1 MTRQATA
8 RLAWETP
15 YKKSNGIYQK
25 NHSIIFNKNK
35 QMKLVI
41 DVETNG
47 FLDKLDT
54 IHCLVCKDIE
64 TNKIYSFNPNQLDEG
79 LKLLKKATL
88 LIGHSIIGFD
98 IPALNKVF
106 GKKFEYEGAV
116 LDTLLCSRLIW
127 TNRTDIDFQY
137 KELPPK
143 LYGKHS
149 LEAWGYRVG
158 LRKGDFQEHSTF
170 DIWTKD
176 MQDYCE
182 RDVEVCHLLYKLIEK
197 QNYSKDA
204 IKLEHQFAYWTHK
217 QEQGGVDFDETSAQ
231 KLHSIL
237 TKRRLELEEKLSLV
251 FGTIKKSI
259 GFKTFK
265 RDNIKRGIKAGVPIE
280 QFKTE
285 IFNPNSR
292 DQIAERLKTLGW
304 KAKAFTATGKPE
316 VNEKVLKELSYPE
329 AKLISEH
336 LLIQKRLGQLSDG
349 EQAYLKLNHK
359 GKIHGKINTNGAVTG
374 RCTHFNPN
382 LAQVVSKASKYGS
395 SMRQLFVAPSNMV
408 MFGIDF
414 RGLELRCLAN
424 YLYRYDS
431 GDFQKSLLET
441 DIHTKNQKLLGL
453 ESRDKAK
460 TFIYAYIYNC
470 GDKKLSEL
478 LDVSISE
485 ARRIRS
491 TFEKLL
497 PALKTLKQAVAVKYR
512 NQKWIYGL
520 DKRKLMLRAEFS
532 SLNTLI
538 QSAGALL
545 VKAGTII
552 FNQDLVRAGF
562 KWGED
567 YRMVLH
573 VHDEMQFVVCKDK
586 VEEFKKIANQLFDK
600 TQKYFDFKCPLAG
613 EIKIGSNWSDT
624 H

>member
-1 MTRQATA
+1 
-8 RLAWETP
+8 
-15 YKKSNGIYQK
+15 
-25 NHSIIFNKNK
+25 
-35 QMKLVI
+35 MKLI
-41 DVETNG
+41 LDVETNG
-47 FLDKLDT
+47 FLDKLDFKV
-54 IHCLVCKDIE
+54 HCMVCKDI
-64 TNKIYSFNPNQLDEG
+64 TTGKVYSYNPDQLNDG
-79 LKLLKKATL
+79 LQLLKKATL

-98 IPALNKVF
+98 IPALTKFF
-106 GKKFEYEGAV
+106 GKKFEFEGAV

-127 TNRTDIDFQY
+127 TNRSELDWQY
-137 KELPPK
+137 KHLPPK

-158 LRKGDFQEHSTF
+158 LRKGDFQEHNTF
-170 DIWTKD
+170 DFWTKD

-182 RDVEVCHLLYKLIEK
+182 RDVEVTFLLYKLIEAE
-197 QNYSKDA
+197 NYSKDA
-204 IKLEHQFAYWTHK
+204 IKLEHQFAYWIVK
-217 QEQGGVDFDETSAQ
+217 QEQGGVDFDETTGQS
-231 KLHSIL
+231 LHSIL
-237 TKRRLELEEKLSLV
+237 TKRRLELEEKLSLT
-251 FGTIKKSI
+251 FGTLRKSI
-259 GFKTFK
+259 GFKTYK
-265 RDNIKRGIKAGVPIE
+265 RDNKKRGIKAGVPVE
-280 QFKTE
+280 QFKNE

-292 DQIAERLKTLGW
+292 DHIAYRLKLLGW
-304 KAKAFTATGKPE
+304 KPKTFTATGKPE
-316 VNEKVLKELSYPE
+316 VNDKVLKELKYPE

-349 EQAYLKLNHK
+349 NQAYLKLNHK
-359 GKIHGKINTNGAVTG
+359 GKIHGKINTNGAITG

-382 LAQVVSKASKYGS
+382 LAQVVSKASKYGNE
-395 SMRQLFVAPSNMV
+395 MRQLFISPANMA
-408 MFGIDF
+408 MLGIDF
-414 RGLELRCLAN
+414 SGLELRCLAN

-431 GDFQKSLLET
+431 GDFQKTLLED
-441 DIHTKNQKLLGL
+441 DIHTKNQKRLGL
-453 ESRDKAK
+453 DSRDKAK

-470 GDKKLSEL
+470 GDTKLSEL

-485 ARRIRS
+485 ARRIRT

-552 FNQDLVRAGF
+552 LNQDLAKAGF

-573 VHDEMQFVVCKDK
+573 VHDEMQFVVHKGK
-586 VEEFKKIANQLFDK
+586 IEEFKKIANQLFDK
-600 TQKYFDFKCPLAG
+600 TQKYFNFKCPLAG
-613 EIKIGSNWSDT
+613 EIKVGQNWSET

>member
-1 MTRQATA
+1 
-8 RLAWETP
+8 
-15 YKKSNGIYQK
+15 
-25 NHSIIFNKNK
+25 
-35 QMKLVI
+35 MKLVI

-54 IHCLVCKDIE
+54 IHCMVFKDIE
-64 TNKIYSFNPNQLDEG
+64 TEKVYSYNPDQLEEG
-79 LKLLKKATL
+79 LQLLKKATL
-88 LIGHSIIGFD
+88 LIGHSVLGFD
-98 IPALNKVF
+98 LPALKKVF
-106 GKKFEYEGAV
+106 GFEYKGEIQ
-116 LDTLLCSRLIW
+116 DTLLCSRLIW
-127 TNRTDIDFQY
+127 TNRSEEDY
-137 KELPPK
+137 RLKEVPPR
-143 LYGKHS
+143 LIGKHS
-149 LEAWGYRVG
+149 IEAWGYRLG
-158 LRKGDFQEHSTF
+158 LRKGDFKEHNDFST
-170 DIWTKD
+170 WTLD
-176 MQDYCE
+176 MQDYCK
-182 RDVEVCHLLYKLIEK
+182 RDVEVCYLLYKLIEK

-204 IKLEHQFAYWTHK
+204 IKLEHDFAYWINK
-217 QEQGGVDFDETSAQ
+217 QERGGVDFDETSAQ

-237 TKRRLELEEKLSLV
+237 VKRKVDLEEKLQ
-251 FGTIKKSI
+251 TIFPAWQKSF
-259 GFKTFK
+259 GFKTYK
-265 RDNIKRGIKAGVPIE
+265 RDNKKRGIKAGVPKE
-280 QFKTE
+280 LLKTE

-292 DQIAERLKTLGW
+292 DQIADRLKTLGW
-304 KAKAFTATGKPE
+304 KPSAFTATGKPE
-316 VNEKVLKELSYPE
+316 VNDKVLKELKYPE

-349 EQAYLKLNHK
+349 DQAYLKLNHK
-359 GKIHGKINTNGAVTG
+359 GKIHGKINTNGAITG

-382 LAQVVSKASKYGS
+382 LAQVVSKASKYGNE
-395 SMRQLFVAPSNMV
+395 MRQLFISPANMA
-408 MFGIDF
+408 MLGIDF
-414 RGLELRCLAN
+414 SGLELRCLAN

-431 GDFQKSLLET
+431 GDFQKTLLED
-441 DIHTKNQKLLGL
+441 DIHTKNQKRLGL
-453 ESRDKAK
+453 DSRDKAK

-470 GDKKLSEL
+470 GDTKLSQL

-485 ARRIRS
+485 ARRIRT

-552 FNQDLVRAGF
+552 LNQDLAKAGF

-573 VHDEMQFVVCKDK
+573 VHDEMQFVVRKGK
-586 VEEFKKIANQLFDK
+586 IEEFKKIANQLFDK

-613 EIKIGSNWSDT
+613 EIKVGQNWSET